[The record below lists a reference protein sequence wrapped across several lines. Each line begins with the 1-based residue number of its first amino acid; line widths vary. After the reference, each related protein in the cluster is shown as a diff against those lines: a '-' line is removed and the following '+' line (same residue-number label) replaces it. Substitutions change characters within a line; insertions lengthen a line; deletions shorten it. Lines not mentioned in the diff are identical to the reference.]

1 MTPAKSWT
9 ILASMKRDA
18 ETEIFFHSSDPACS
32 PWPYRVAAG
41 GRTHDPGNGGTVD
54 RKYHQ
59 HTLILTLS
67 GEGWIRVGDKEFG
80 AEENCLVWL
89 DTSRSYAH
97 GPASGSH
104 WSYVW
109 IAMSGETLDNLFGQ
123 LDLSVGPIIDEMAHL
138 LPDLEEIIQ
147 LLASQHPFTD
157 AHMNRHVAGILSE
170 IFTRRAGTPPVNED
184 DPVSKVM
191 RQLRKDLSRN
201 WDVKSMA
208 TVAGLSQSQLF
219 RRFRAVTEV
228 SPISWLRRER
238 MVLAEHL
245 LTVSSENVS
254 AVAQRCGYADPF
266 HFSRDFKR
274 YNGCSPRTFRENA
287 RF

>member
-1 MTPAKSWT
+1 MTLALSWT
-9 ILASMKRDA
+9 ILAFMKMNGG
-18 ETEIFFHSSDPACS
+18 TEIYFHSSDPAVS
-32 PWPYRVAAG
+32 PWPYQVAAG
-41 GRTHDPGNGGTVD
+41 GRTHDPGNGGIVD

-67 GEGWIRVGDKEFG
+67 GEGWIRVGNREFA
-80 AEENCLVWL
+80 AEESCLTWL

-97 GPASGSH
+97 RAAPGNH

-109 IAMSGETLDNLFGQ
+109 VALSGETLDSFFIQLNLSTEPVVEEVA
-123 LDLSVGPIIDEMAHL
+123 DL
-138 LPDLEEIIQ
+138 LPDFEGIIQ
-147 LLASQHPFTD
+147 QLANQNTSMD
-157 AHMNRHVAGILSE
+157 AYMNTHVAAILAE
-170 IFTRRAGTPPVNED
+170 LFTKRAGTPSHREA
-184 DPVSKVM
+184 DPVSIVM
-191 RQLRKDLSRN
+191 RQLRMDLSRN
-201 WDVKSMA
+201 WDITAMTA
-208 TVAGLSQSQLF
+208 IAGLSQSQLF
-219 RRFRAVTEV
+219 RRFQAATET

-274 YNGCSPRTFRENA
+274 HCGRSPRAFRENA